1 MSPTFRR
8 IRSGRRNLMDKCYWC
23 GHVFIDGE
31 MMALAH
37 FVGKA
42 NKVLCQ
48 SCADELLNSLSD
60 DGTRKHG
67 LPA

>member
-1 MSPTFRR
+1 MTPNFRR
-8 IRSGRRNLMDKCYWC
+8 IRSGHKNPMDTCYWC
-23 GHVFIDGE
+23 KHAFEDGE

-48 SCADELLNSLSD
+48 SCANELLSTENQEVKPGND
-60 DGTRKHG
+60 
-67 LPA
+67 